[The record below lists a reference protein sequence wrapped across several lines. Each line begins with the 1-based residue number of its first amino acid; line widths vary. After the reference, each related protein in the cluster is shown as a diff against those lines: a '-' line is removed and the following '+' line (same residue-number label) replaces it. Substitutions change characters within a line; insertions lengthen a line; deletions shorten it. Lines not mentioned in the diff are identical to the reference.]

1 MKRLLV
7 CLDASP
13 RAKHVLAVAVDL
25 ATRSGA
31 RVHLFRTVGIQPELP
46 SELLAMSPNDLSDV
60 LLGNAKK
67 DLDVLAKDIPAE
79 VFGGTHVHIGTPWD
93 GICRAAK
100 EHEADLVVIGAHGY
114 GTLDRLLGTTASKV
128 VNHIDRSVMVVRE
141 PASK

>member
-46 SELLAMSPNDLSDV
+46 SDV

>member
-13 RAKHVLAVAVDL
+13 RAKYVLDIAVDL

-46 SELLAMSPNDLSDV
+46 SELLSMSPNELSEV
-60 LLGNAKK
+60 LLASAKK
-67 DLDVLAKDIPAE
+67 ELDTMAAGVSPNVLE
-79 VFGGTHVHIGTPWD
+79 GTSVHIGTPWD

-100 EHEADLVVIGAHGY
+100 EHDADLVVIGAHGY

-128 VNHIDRSVMVVRE
+128 VNNIDRSVMVVRQ
-141 PASK
+141 PAK